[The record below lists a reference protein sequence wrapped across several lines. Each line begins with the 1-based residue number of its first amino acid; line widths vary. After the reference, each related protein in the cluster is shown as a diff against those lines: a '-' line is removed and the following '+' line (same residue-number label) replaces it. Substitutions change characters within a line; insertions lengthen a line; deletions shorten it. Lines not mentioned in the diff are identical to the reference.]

1 MDRCMY
7 IIASGKYSMGIRVYS
22 FLIGEE
28 IDNIKIIFIICNI
41 FVNN

>member
-1 MDRCMY
+1 MY

-22 FLIGEE
+22 LLIGEE
-28 IDNIKIIFIICNI
+28 IHNIKIIFIVLCNT